1 MFKQITIVAGLIAL
15 GMISLGALDAARTAS
30 KRLATDGVRIARLD
44 GAEPDL
50 PRPLAELPS
59 LGKAS
64 RSGSGR

>member
-59 LGKAS
+59 LGKGS

>member
-1 MFKQITIVAGLIAL
+1 MFRQITIVAGLIV
-15 GMISLGALDAARTAS
+15 ISVGALDAAREAS
-30 KRLATDGVRIARLD
+30 KRLETDGVRVARLD
-44 GAEPDL
+44 SSEPDL

>member
-15 GMISLGALDAARTAS
+15 GMISLGALDAARTAG

-64 RSGSGR
+64 WSGSGR